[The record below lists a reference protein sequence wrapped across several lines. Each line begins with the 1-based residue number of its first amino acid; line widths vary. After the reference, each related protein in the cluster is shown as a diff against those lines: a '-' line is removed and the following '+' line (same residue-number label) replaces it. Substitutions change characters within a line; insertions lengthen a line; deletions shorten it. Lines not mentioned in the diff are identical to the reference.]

1 MRAKHSTCTM
11 HISPWQQKMTWI
23 NKGSRT
29 DHIYGLFQRF
39 ASKRGNLEG
48 EFLFLS
54 LSGYHSNRGYQRPW
68 NLTVPELKLER
79 ALYTRSVQLEHLASF
94 IKCCWV
100 LFYSHAC
107 SVETWHYRIYTFFQ
121 LKSRTV
127 RCMIHWYISG
137 ALTFL
142 SAPLDAITFQ
152 MVAIFW
158 LQVAFLVL
166 HYLKLLLCFCVPP
179 CSSSTGN
186 SGMSVAKTTVDKLL
200 KGYDIRLRP
209 DFGGTWSYVAI
220 VEGFYKSG
228 LLVQCYLKSLLW
240 NVWKE
245 EASRKRQGIALKW
258 LLQCHYYASLHISK
272 MAAPQEV
279 GHACRKA
286 IKPSVFSLFF
296 KPGRASAL
304 NFNYFPN

>member
-1 MRAKHSTCTM
+1 MCTM

-23 NKGSRT
+23 NKGCRN
-29 DHIYGLFQRF
+29 DHIYGLFQCF
-39 ASKRGNLEG
+39 ASKRGTLEG
-48 EFLFLS
+48 EFLFLF
-54 LSGYHSNRGYQRPW
+54 LLGYHSNRRYQRPW
-68 NLTVPELKLER
+68 NLTVPELKLEQ
-79 ALYTRSVQLEHLASF
+79 ALYTRSIQVEHVALF
-94 IKCCWV
+94 IKCCWL

-107 SVETWHYRIYTFFQ
+107 SVETWHYGTYTFFRLMCQ
-121 LKSRTV
+121 TV
-127 RCMIHWYISG
+127 RWIIHWYISG

-152 MVAIFW
+152 MVAISR

-220 VEGFYKSG
+220 VGRFLQVG
-228 LLVQCYLKSLLW
+228 AV
-240 NVWKE
+240 
-245 EASRKRQGIALKW
+245 GAL
-258 LLQCHYYASLHISK
+258 I
-272 MAAPQEV
+272 
-279 GHACRKA
+279 
-286 IKPSVFSLFF
+286 F
-296 KPGRASAL
+296 KIVAL
-304 NFNYFPN
+304 ECVERGGQ